1 MHLRNAFSRALP
13 LALLPAFAV
22 LTSCGSADDATV
34 HVAIIGEPDGLTGSG
49 TRLSLAGQLVRSATR
64 EGLVALGSDGEV
76 VPAIAERWIV
86 TDDGLSYIFR
96 IRNSDWPDGSAMTAN
111 AVRDRLR
118 QSLERLSGTSLGLD
132 LAPVAEIRAMTGR
145 VVEIRLSGPMP
156 GLLQVLAQPELGLEH
171 GGASASASM
180 GAGPM
185 VIERSDNGIVLSPR
199 SPSLRGLPQAEDWR
213 DGFRSVAVRAAR
225 AEQAAAA
232 FDNGEVNLVLGGTV
246 VDMPLADTGAL
257 SRGTIRLD
265 AAIGLLGLDVVQPD
279 GFLATAAGREAV
291 AMAIDRDA
299 LMQPF
304 NIGGWVPTTR
314 IAPPGLPDDDG
325 SVGERWADLSIEE
338 RQARAGLRVQSWES
352 ATGEDLV
359 LDLYLP
365 QGPGSDR
372 LFTQI
377 ALDLAK
383 AKIGLRRTTDL
394 GDADLALKDRLARFA
409 GARWFL
415 NQFNCQ
421 VAAGPCSQGADALV
435 RQSLNVR
442 TGPEQASLLAEA
454 ERLMLAENV
463 FIPLGA
469 PIRWSLV
476 RGGLEGF
483 DENTWAI
490 HPLFALSQRP
500 I

>member
-1 MHLRNAFSRALP
+1 MAIRTLLTFALFSLMAALS
-13 LALLPAFAV
+13 A
-22 LTSCGSADDATV
+22 CGSADDASV
-34 HVAIIGEPDGLTGSG
+34 GVAIIGEPDPLSGTG

-64 EGLVALGSDGEV
+64 EGLVALDQTGEV

-96 IRNSDWPDGSAMTAN
+96 IRNSDWPDGSAMTATDI
-111 AVRDRLR
+111 RDRLR
-118 QSLERLSGTSLGLD
+118 QNVARLGGTSLGLD
-132 LAPVAEIRAMTGR
+132 LAPIAEIRAMTGR

-156 GLLQVLAQPELGLEH
+156 GLLQLLAQPELGFERS
-171 GGASASASM
+171 GV

-185 VIERSDNGIVLSPR
+185 EIERLESGIALSAR
-199 SPSLRGLPQAEDWR
+199 APSSRALPEAEDWR
-213 DGFRSVAVRAAR
+213 EAYRGVTLKVAR
-225 AEQAAAA
+225 AEQAVAA
-232 FDNGEVNLVLGGTV
+232 FDQGQVNLVLGGTA

-265 AAIGLLGLDVVQPD
+265 AAIGLFGLDVVRPQ
-279 GFLATAAGREAV
+279 GFLASSANREAV
-291 AMAIDRDA
+291 AMAIDRDQ
-299 LMQPF
+299 LVQPF
-304 NIGGWVPTTR
+304 NIGGWVATTR
-314 IAPPGLPDDDG
+314 VVAPGLPEDDG

-338 RQARAGLRVQSWES
+338 RQARAAARVNAWE
-352 ATGEDLV
+352 AGNGADVV

-365 QGPGSDR
+365 AGPGSDR

-377 ALDLAK
+377 ARNLA
-383 AKIGLRRTTDL
+383 AAGIGLRRADSAAS
-394 GDADLALKDRLARFA
+394 ADLALKDRMARFA

-415 NQFNCQ
+415 NQFNCR
-421 VAAGPCSQGADALV
+421 VAAGPCSEGADALV
-435 RQSLNVR
+435 RQSLSVR
-442 TGPEQASLLAEA
+442 TGPEQASLLGEA

-483 DENTWAI
+483 EENRWAV
-490 HPLFALSQRP
+490 HPLFALAQRP
-500 I
+500 M